1 MLHPEMSAIPISGFS
16 IQIFAWGGGYHP
28 PPHRGEP
35 KAGDKGS
42 MGVDWRVIH
51 DKIKGTKKISVYL
64 RL

>member
-16 IQIFAWGGGYHP
+16 IQIFAWVGVGGYH

-51 DKIKGTKKISVYL
+51 DKIKGTKNLVL
-64 RL
+64 T

>member
-16 IQIFAWGGGYHP
+16 IQIVAWGGHHPPPP

-51 DKIKGTKKISVYL
+51 DKIKGTKKLVL
-64 RL
+64 T